1 MKLFLCE
8 KPSQAAEIA
17 RHVGARKR
25 DNRCFTGDSV
35 TVTYCIGHLLEQ
47 AKPEAYEPRLARW
60 DPELL
65 PVIPAQWRL
74 EVKPAV
80 KAQYGV
86 VIRLL
91 KQASELVIATDAD
104 REGEVIAREMM
115 QAAGYRGPVSR
126 LWLSAFDDA
135 SVRKALGKL
144 LPGAKTAPMYAAGL
158 GRSRADWLAGM
169 NVTMMLTTGFG
180 TGGKG
185 GTLHFGRVQTPVLA
199 LVVRRERAI
208 RTFVPK
214 TYYELQASF
223 ELAGVVVPMAWRPAS
238 TLLDP
243 DGHVVQAAT
252 AKSVAD
258 KVRGQIG
265 RVDHVEAGPEREA
278 PPRLFSLASLQREAS
293 ARYGIKAQT
302 VLDACQALY
311 EKHKATTYPRTDCEY
326 LPSSMLAETATVLQG
341 IRAARPDLAS
351 LLACAD
357 QSSTSR
363 AFNDRKITAH
373 HAIIPSL
380 NPRVSVDNMSKSEQ
394 TIYDMI
400 VRRYL
405 AQFLGDFHFHK
416 TVIEVVCAG
425 ERFRVSGKTPQV
437 PGWKR
442 AYPEEQ
448 DKPNTKDTPLAE
460 DVAALPPAQTGDA
473 ARNLNCDA
481 VARKTKPPRRYTE
494 GTLIAAMESIDK
506 EIEDERLRKIMRN
519 KEKAGIGTDATRA
532 AIIENLFKR
541 DYLATEKKQVLP
553 TPRGEALIT
562 LIEANAPQLADPVLT
577 AEWEDR
583 LMQVEAGTLA
593 LEVFEGELS
602 TWLSELIARLK
613 SGAHT
618 APQRLDSPRATPHG
632 AAPCPACGKPML
644 SLRSAKGPFWGCSGY
659 PDCSATLPDVDGQPG
674 QRRATSTSTVG
685 PVYPCPHCR
694 KPMRQRTSSRGPFWG
709 CSGFPACNYTQP
721 DEGGKPGVRPAD
733 VQGKTARQ
741 DLPGPARQAAKPP
754 PATAAAPVLAVAGSP
769 CPSCAGGRLI
779 GRVMKDSGR
788 RFLGCT
794 GFPACRHF
802 QWLPHPQ
809 STPP

>member
-25 DNRCFTGDSV
+25 DNGCFTGDGV

-47 AKPEAYEPRLARW
+47 AKPEAYEPLLARW
-60 DPELL
+60 DPDLL
-65 PVIPAQWRL
+65 PVIPAQWQL

-80 KAQYGV
+80 KTQYSIV
-86 VIRLL
+86 TRLL

-115 QAAGYRGPVSR
+115 QAAGYRGSVSR

-223 ELAGVVVPMAWRPAS
+223 ELASVAVPMAWRPAPA
-238 TLLDP
+238 LLDP
-243 DGHVVQAAT
+243 DGHVVQAAV
-252 AKSVAD
+252 AKAVAD
-258 KVRGQIG
+258 KVRGQPG
-265 RVDHVEAGPEREA
+265 RVDHVEAGLEREA
-278 PPRLFSLASLQREAS
+278 PPLLFSLASLQREAS
-293 ARYGIKAQT
+293 ARYGIKAQA

-326 LPSSMLAETATVLQG
+326 LPSSMLTEMGAVLQG
-341 IRAARPDLAS
+341 IRAARSDLAGLVS
-351 LLACAD
+351 SAD
-357 QSSTSR
+357 LGSASR

-373 HAIIPSL
+373 HAIVPSL
-380 NPRVSVDNMSKSEQ
+380 NPRVSVAAMSKTEQ

-405 AQFLGDFHFHK
+405 AQCLGDFHFHK
-416 TVIEVVCAG
+416 TVIEVICAG
-425 ERFRVSGKTPQV
+425 ERFRVSGKTPQA

-442 AYPEEQ
+442 AYPEAQ
-448 DKPNTKDTPLAE
+448 DGLNAKDASPAE
-460 DVAALPPAQTGDA
+460 NVAALPAVQAGDA

-481 VARKTKPPRRYTE
+481 VSKKTKPPRRYTE

-541 DYLATEKKQVLP
+541 DYLATAKRQVLP
-553 TPRGEALIT
+553 TPRAEALIT
-562 LIEANAPQLADPVLT
+562 LIEANASQLADPVLT

-583 LMQVEAGTLA
+583 LMQVEAGTLT
-593 LEVFEGELS
+593 LEVFERELAI
-602 TWLSELIARLK
+602 WLSELIGRLK
-613 SGAHT
+613 SA
-618 APQRLDSPRATPHG
+618 ARASPPRLGKHHADPDS
-632 AAPCPACGKPML
+632 AAPCPDCGKPMR
-644 SLRSAKGPFWGCSGY
+644 SLKSAKGLFWGCSGY
-659 PDCSATLPDVDGQPG
+659 PDCKVTLPDVDGRPG
-674 QRRATSTSTVG
+674 QRRATSAPAAG
-685 PVYPCPHCR
+685 PVYPCPDCR
-694 KPMRQRTSSRGPFWG
+694 KPMRQRASSRGPFWG
-709 CSGFPACNYTQP
+709 CSGYPACHYTQP

-733 VQGKTARQ
+733 VRGKTVRQ
-741 DLPGPARQAAKPP
+741 DLPAPARQAAKPP
-754 PATAAAPVLAVAGSP
+754 SATAVAAATAVAGSP
-769 CPSCAGGRLI
+769 CPSCASGKLI

-788 RFLGCT
+788 PFLGCT
-794 GFPACRHF
+794 AFPACRHF
-802 QWLPHPQ
+802 QWLPHRR
-809 STPP
+809 